1 MNHRQRIADMNMA
14 YLGKAW
20 RLGFDGPRESAKG
33 TSLWSQIL
41 EQIRSVPPTI
51 DQERLWTLHATW
63 LRVAHKDEYSAVLL
77 KLRYRDGYNFED
89 GEILEALDL
98 FGRLS

>member
-1 MNHRQRIADMNMA
+1 MDMA

-20 RLGFDGPRESAKG
+20 RLGFEGPRETAKG

-41 EQIRSVPPTI
+41 EQIRTIPPEI

-63 LRVAHKDEYSAVLL
+63 LRVAADDEYSAALL
-77 KLRYRDGYNFED
+77 KLRYRDGYNFQD
-89 GEILEALDL
+89 GEVLEALDL
-98 FGRLS
+98 FAKMS